1 MKAMSKQQL
10 AERAG
15 VSMNTLN
22 KWMKPFQQ
30 ELEQLGLQPNAR
42 MLPPSALLFLAEKY
56 CIDIK

>member
-1 MKAMSKQQL
+1 
-10 AERAG
+10 
-15 VSMNTLN
+15 
-22 KWMKPFQQ
+22 MKPFQQ

>member
-1 MKAMSKQQL
+1 MSKQQL
-10 AERAG
+10 ADRAG